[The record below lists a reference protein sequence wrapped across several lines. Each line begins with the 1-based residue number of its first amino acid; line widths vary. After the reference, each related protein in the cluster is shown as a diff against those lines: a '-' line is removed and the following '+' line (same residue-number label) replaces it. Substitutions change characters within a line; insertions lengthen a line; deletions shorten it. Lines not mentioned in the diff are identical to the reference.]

1 MSPTWIYRL
10 SPEVYLRRPPELFP
24 EWRLEDV
31 LQRKAE
37 QGVKIHIIVYK
48 EVPDTSSIDSEHT
61 KVCTR
66 YLT

>member
-1 MSPTWIYRL
+1 
-10 SPEVYLRRPPELFP
+10 VYLRRPPELFP

-31 LQRKAE
+31 LQKKAE